1 MSSNELFIKNKS
13 EKHLYNNSDKA
24 KFERYEEEYE
34 SSYSPNKHKNNHVF
48 SSLSF
53 KSYQNDQNSNKK
65 NNTENIGQDDI
76 NSKSKNITDNNDK
89 RKLASKKDVFMFAD
103 KIYSNDEHL
112 DKKKSS
118 KKKNSSQLYLI
129 NMNKLLLSNNSQKHI
144 NIQQTEIAKQD
155 IPQSIKKKS
164 LFYIYPPK
172 IEEEKKNNNLKYRP
186 SFVSKGKL
194 SCHEKKKN

>member
-13 EKHLYNNSDKA
+13 EKHLYNNSDKS
-24 KFERYEEEYE
+24 KVERYEEEYE

-53 KSYQNDQNSNKK
+53 KSYQNDEDSNKK

-76 NSKSKNITDNNDK
+76 NSKSKNI
-89 RKLASKKDVFMFAD
+89 MFAD

-172 IEEEKKNNNLKYRP
+172 IEEEKKNNLFLN
-186 SFVSKGKL
+186 
-194 SCHEKKKN
+194 